1 MSMAAP
7 PVGNKLQNMLQA
19 AVQSVQWTYSLF
31 WQLCPQQLLPGKAYT
46 RRQHVWLT
54 GANEVDSKTFSRAIL
69 AKIPTIMY
77 TMADPPSTNLN
88 QDDMDEDDEEEEEEE
103 DEDEESGSEDETGG
117 RNRRATSMTTGM
129 TEPSELM
136 QIEMP
141 EDIRVGSPNDGS
153 NNLDSNFHLL
163 AVSNQGN
170 PPGQVESI
178 QRWGPI
184 EDPMGN
190 SQHLQLSSSVLHQ
203 PLEELRQQDTHYSQ
217 TVSNILQN
225 NSTQSPSINFIT
237 YSTHSSFT
245 ITNSTNHHFHAPP
258 PDSATSQWLLKYIL
272 FTVPYLHTKN
282 HDETS
287 PQTRDTTG
295 TDPSSRLRTKG
306 TPQDELSAN
315 HVLAERRRREKLN
328 ERFIILRSLVPFVTK
343 MDKASILGD
352 TIEYLK
358 QLRRKIQDLETRNRQ
373 IETEQQQTKKNGVTV
388 MVGPSEKKKMRIV
401 EECGATRAKA
411 VEVVETVI
419 VTSVQVSI
427 IESDALLE
435 IECPQREGLLLD
447 VMQMLREMRI
457 EVIGVQSSLNNNNG
471 VFVAE
476 LRAKV
481 KDNGNGKKV
490 SIVEVKRALNQI
502 IPHANY

>member
-1 MSMAAP
+1 
-7 PVGNKLQNMLQA
+7 
-19 AVQSVQWTYSLF
+19 
-31 WQLCPQQLLPGKAYT
+31 
-46 RRQHVWLT
+46 
-54 GANEVDSKTFSRAIL
+54 
-69 AKIPTIMY
+69 
-77 TMADPPSTNLN
+77 
-88 QDDMDEDDEEEEEEE
+88 
-103 DEDEESGSEDETGG
+103 
-117 RNRRATSMTTGM
+117 
-129 TEPSELM
+129 
-136 QIEMP
+136 
-141 EDIRVGSPNDGS
+141 
-153 NNLDSNFHLL
+153 
-163 AVSNQGN
+163 
-170 PPGQVESI
+170 
-178 QRWGPI
+178 
-184 EDPMGN
+184 
-190 SQHLQLSSSVLHQ
+190 
-203 PLEELRQQDTHYSQ
+203 
-217 TVSNILQN
+217 
-225 NSTQSPSINFIT
+225 
-237 YSTHSSFT
+237 
-245 ITNSTNHHFHAPP
+245 
-258 PDSATSQWLLKYIL
+258 
-272 FTVPYLHTKN
+272 
-282 HDETS
+282 
-287 PQTRDTTG
+287 
-295 TDPSSRLRTKG
+295 
-306 TPQDELSAN
+306 
-315 HVLAERRRREKLN
+315 
-328 ERFIILRSLVPFVTK
+328 

-388 MVGPSEKKKMRIV
+388 TVGPSEKKKMRIV